1 MHDGDSPKIEQLSQS
16 TLVAELLKE
25 RKRDRRAGVLKSA
38 FFVVASLAYIWYW
51 TAILGP
57 TGGQPDLDVSKPYAT
72 VVKISGVIGPD
83 SEASYES
90 LAPQLK
96 KAFEDP
102 LAKGVVLD
110 INSPGGTP
118 VQASL
123 VHDYILD
130 LKAQTHKPVIAVG
143 EDMMTSGAYMI
154 AVAADQLVVNRS
166 TVTGSVGV
174 ISSGFGFTGIMDKLG
189 IERRVATAG
198 KSKNLLDPFSPQTDD
213 ARAKQR
219 ELLTAI
225 HGHFID
231 IVKAGRG
238 SRLKL
243 NTPGLFEGTVWT
255 GEDAVKIGVVDELG
269 DIRHAAKKYLGVEQT
284 LTVAS
289 RKPMLQSL
297 LSKVGVKVLSSAIDN
312 AVQAPSQAPMA
323 TYQ

>member
-1 MHDGDSPKIEQLSQS
+1 MHEGDSPKIEQIDQS

-38 FFVVASLAYIWYW
+38 FFVVMALAYVWYW
-51 TAILGP
+51 SSILNP
-57 TGGQPDLDVSKPYAT
+57 GGAQGDFDVSKPYAS

-83 SEASYES
+83 SDASYES
-90 LAPQLK
+90 IAPLLK

-102 LAKGVVLD
+102 VSKGVVLD

-123 VHDYILD
+123 IHDYILD

-154 AVAADQLVVNRS
+154 AVAADKLIVNRS

-174 ISSGFGFTGIMDKLG
+174 ISAGFGFTGIMDKLG
-189 IERRVATAG
+189 IERRVSTAG

-213 ARAKQR
+213 GRAKQR

-243 NTPGLFEGTVWT
+243 DTPGLFEGTVWT

-269 DIRHAAKKYLGVEQT
+269 DIRHAAKKYIGADQT
-284 LTVAS
+284 TTVDAH
-289 RKPMLQSL
+289 KPMLQSL
-297 LSKVGVKVLSSAIDN
+297 LSKVGVKVLSSAVN
-312 AVQAPSQAPMA
+312 AAVETPAQTPMA

>member
-1 MHDGDSPKIEQLSQS
+1 MHEGDSPKIEQLNSAV
-16 TLVAELLKE
+16 LVAELLKE
-25 RKRDRRAGVLKSA
+25 RKRDRRAGVLKAA
-38 FFVVASLAYIWYW
+38 FFGAAALAYIWYW
-51 TAILGP
+51 SSMFGLGGLQSDID
-57 TGGQPDLDVSKPYAT
+57 TSKPYAN

-83 SEASYES
+83 SDASYES
-90 LAPQLK
+90 IAPLLK

-102 LAKGVVLD
+102 ISKGVVLD

-123 VHDYILD
+123 LHDYILD

-154 AVAADQLVVNRS
+154 AVAADKLIVNRS

-213 ARAKQR
+213 GRAKQR

-238 SRLKL
+238 ARLKL
-243 NTPGLFEGTVWT
+243 DTPGLFEGTVWT

-269 DIRHAAKKYLGVEQT
+269 DIRHATLKYIGANQT
-284 LTVAS
+284 VTVAS

-297 LSKVGVKVLSSAIDN
+297 LSKVGVKVLSSAVN
-312 AVQAPSQAPMA
+312 AAVETPVQTPMA